1 MSTAHVNAV
10 VRLTHD
16 VPRHWLHRG
25 DVGVVRS
32 IWLLPDV
39 SYEVEFCG
47 PGQST
52 VRALLN
58 SDLLELVE
66 SDSAG
71 AGLKQK
77 PAGD

>member
-16 VPRHWLHRG
+16 VPTLWLHRG

-32 IWLLPDV
+32 IWLSPADY
-39 SYEVEFCG
+39 YEVEFSR

-58 SDLLELVE
+58 SDLLEVIE
-66 SDSAG
+66 PECARAG
-71 AGLKQK
+71 RPNGQT
-77 PAGD
+77 DQ